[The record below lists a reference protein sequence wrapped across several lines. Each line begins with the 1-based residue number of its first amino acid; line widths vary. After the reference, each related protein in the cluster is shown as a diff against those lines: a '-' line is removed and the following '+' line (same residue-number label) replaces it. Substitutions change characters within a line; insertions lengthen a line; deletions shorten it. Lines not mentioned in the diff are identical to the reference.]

1 MVASFVVT
9 PMFSEQYTGLVNV
22 FQAMSPP
29 YREGDV
35 RAFGTIYARIY
46 KDLPRDE
53 RQRAEKL
60 VDLVIEGLER
70 RESAALIYG
79 VF

>member
-1 MVASFVVT
+1 
-9 PMFSEQYTGLVNV
+9 
-22 FQAMSPP
+22 MSPP